1 MTTTIPIDNGFLFG
15 YSLRDCLLALSL
27 FVSFCALLRARSS
40 FKNSRGDSELKL
52 YEIIAKSENDF
63 LNFNERANKNEIKD
77 EQEYNIFSTAYRT
90 NILNAY
96 DIACQRY
103 IDGKLDVKRFKKTY
117 RERISSLFS
126 DVEYIKIINSTNLS
140 FVALKTI
147 NEELNNQELSQ
158 IFLAVKRW
166 WRGLTH

>member
-15 YSLRDCLLALSL
+15 YSFRDCILALSL
-27 FVSFCALLRARSS
+27 IVSCFALLRARSS

-52 YEIIAKSENDF
+52 YEIITKAENDF
-63 LNFNERANKNEIKD
+63 LNFNERATENIEKEDDYNEFAK
-77 EQEYNIFSTAYRT
+77 AYRS

-103 IDGKLDVKRFKKTY
+103 IDGKLDVTRFRKTY

-126 DVEYIKIINSTNLS
+126 DDDYFKIINGTNTSL
-140 FVALKTI
+140 VALRTI
-147 NEELNNQELSQ
+147 NAELNNQELSP
-158 IFLAVKRW
+158 IRLAIQRW